1 MYCCVDP
8 TPSERAIRL
17 GPKKKKFASP
27 SCPYTP
33 HSRQTQPLPQE
44 ILAPTGLCHVGRRA
58 DRHRSW
64 TRRGGDPPR
73 PLKPQGVAARY
84 LAGIVWTRVQA
95 RRVQSHAG
103 LGGPL
108 PVDPTQNL
116 LHARASQSPFIARLH
131 SPASPSIAFGAVDG
145 AGDES
150 RRAHAGYS

>member
-1 MYCCVDP
+1 MMYCCVDP

-58 DRHRSW
+58 DRHRSS
-64 TRRGGDPPR
+64 TRRGGDPGGTASPQATRGRRSLPCRDRVDQSPEPR
-73 PLKPQGVAARY
+73 RA
-84 LAGIVWTRVQA
+84 W
-95 RRVQSHAG
+95 
-103 LGGPL
+103 PL
-108 PVDPTQNL
+108 PVDPTGQNL